1 MRLKINEDIQHCWFG
16 YYLDIKGN
24 KKYFYMTKDST
35 SKDPDEA
42 SEIMENSIPEPFTK
56 FVFSGSVANTQAEK
70 QGWKLVESSTCHKLS
85 ENYWIDNKEIMDE
98 VDKLGKELVNNGWNS
113 YADKYTGK
121 AYYWIFVKRENDK
134 AVAKAIIYNHNI
146 KPEVIDITV
155 DQAIGQSSLDSND
168 ALRRK
173 LGSVLLPQN
182 ESEADYIPVF
192 GAKAKKDLN
201 EFAYKID
208 DLKAFYNTSDSIDKN
223 KFPNFFVWYDDM
235 VKSGKLHT
243 ESMELNESGR
253 YKGEN
258 KFGQNLS
265 QEHLDELKNE
275 PGKVFNFTKFDI
287 FYGENK
293 GHFPFKPC
301 YYVTYRPSNY
311 TSIFLDDEEILRYIN
326 ANFKE
331 SCIKESY
338 IEIDNAVDTI
348 DELGYAGAVEIKDN
362 KVFADE
368 TTLRQIIDKLDYTPD
383 IMMTMDEYSKSHAPK
398 NESLSESKN
407 QIMNDK
413 VVDILEKSRYTSF
426 VVDEGDYIKIQGTWR
441 PNSRKCHN
449 DYVDIK
455 SLLDKKLGN
464 GNFDLVYEENT
475 SRDDGNEFSCKLRL
489 RVKKLNESIE
499 SKESELITQYLN
511 NGEFDKLEKV
521 HNGTNVI
528 WKLKDTNLKESIE
541 VATIANYITDHYDF
555 DDIDDKYSCINS
567 IKDSFKDE
575 KIISKEELEQFIGSH
590 NGKDKVNESK
600 SINEEKPLSED
611 SDYDEYDPRNYSND
625 PYNSNGRLK
634 RNLVI
639 RNGVE
644 EIFGGIFSESPEI
657 ESVVLPNTLK
667 TIGPGAFFQCRNLT
681 NINIPNSVTRIETE
695 AFLGCNSL
703 INITIPDNVKYIAPD
718 AFDTNTNLTIT
729 CKAGSAA
736 EEYAVK
742 CRINI
747 KYIGKSPF
755 EPNIED
761 LFNKF
766 YNIIKSKVANMSKY
780 NIVIDGGRL
789 SLGYCLSYYKHA
801 SWSPSQTRHGWYKKI
816 FSCYYNKNNGRW
828 KMDLYTYSFG
838 YYENAYIM
846 TNERGYDV
854 CDIKTI
860 EGCGF
865 NEFLKTFRSLDWNYL
880 QPCTQAAKDNCKSQ
894 GLNIEWFYPELD
906 AEFGD
911 FNESFKSDNDKYLEE
926 SATHC
931 VYFTQDGID
940 QIEFEGTEDECQ
952 DYITKQEADNEF
964 GDEAPERF
972 IKKINEGIDGWDNRT
987 GVIKRIDKYLSSNPE
1002 AVPPKGYIAKRTRAY
1017 DDIAS
1022 RYGDYVTTPF
1032 GNISTDDL
1040 MQYARDNK
1048 LLEDSQYQD
1057 ISNVDL
1063 DNELVKDLVV
1073 RAFDYNQA
1081 QWLVDNDVE
1090 YAKHLAYDNVSEDE
1104 IAKAEQYLSSKG
1116 FAHQYESNLKEDKPI
1131 YQSRKYSKKS
1141 FDKAYQFLKDAT
1153 DNFTKEGRFKLPK
1166 DISGNACEDILANY
1180 YEKSSLIGDSE
1191 NPTYPE
1197 EVMAYNP
1204 HNNSINESP
1213 ELIPIEIVDL
1223 ENVDE
1228 HFSDDIVKELEKYFK
1243 ENNAAYILDELY
1255 YSKPRNVIEFDIN
1268 NGDWKHEHL
1277 WAKRL
1282 IQEFFE
1288 KLDMDISIESFETQT
1303 DGSDCY
1309 SAHYTIYPGIKKSY
1323 TADIKESAIEEDY
1336 TPDMLDDLVNHY
1348 AGRTDFATIWD
1359 EITNK
1364 FNDEDLANDVI
1375 EALELQASD
1384 LWEKYLTESKE
1395 LSTDHAI
1402 ISVVDQ
1408 VKAVYEAGLFDK
1420 LPVGRDRALTLDIF
1434 GPDKYRLAGYF
1445 NKQPEF
1451 NYEMNNENGII
1462 SHEFISDKYDIEVFD
1477 SFIQMYKIPQNE
1489 SIAPDGYEPKK
1500 KGKAY
1505 KVFKVKNGKLYP
1517 PMVANPGGEDT
1528 PVGVWLTADEG
1539 EFAGLSK
1546 TGRPQVKSTGSGKLS
1561 YRPGWHLGD
1570 IPRASQFDRTNK
1582 ETGEKEFPKD
1592 FVWAECEYTMD
1603 VDYQPESDEQ
1613 GYMRTDKNG
1622 NQYRSDK
1629 YQHSLAGLPK
1639 MPKDGYYKYRT
1650 NPRPDTVPWVI
1661 TGAIKVNKL
1670 LSDDEV
1676 NEILTKHGIEPIHR
1690 QGGDKTLAELGL

>member
-16 YYLDIKGN
+16 YYLDVKGN

-85 ENYWIDNKEIMDE
+85 ENYWIDNKEVMDE
-98 VDKLGKELVNNGWNS
+98 VDRLGKELVNDGWNS

-121 AYYWIFVKRENDK
+121 AYYWIFVKRENNK
-134 AVAKAIIYNHNI
+134 AVAKAIIYNYNI

-173 LGSVLLPQN
+173 LGKMLLPQN

-235 VKSGKLHT
+235 IKSGKLRT

-362 KVFADE
+362 RVFADE
-368 TTLRQIIDKLDYTPD
+368 TTLRQIIDKLYYTPD

-398 NESLSESKN
+398 NE
-407 QIMNDK
+407 
-413 VVDILEKSRYTSF
+413 
-426 VVDEGDYIKIQGTWR
+426 
-441 PNSRKCHN
+441 
-449 DYVDIK
+449 
-455 SLLDKKLGN
+455 
-464 GNFDLVYEENT
+464 
-475 SRDDGNEFSCKLRL
+475 
-489 RVKKLNESIE
+489 
-499 SKESELITQYLN
+499 
-511 NGEFDKLEKV
+511 
-521 HNGTNVI
+521 
-528 WKLKDTNLKESIE
+528 
-541 VATIANYITDHYDF
+541 A
-555 DDIDDKYSCINS
+555 
-567 IKDSFKDE
+567 
-575 KIISKEELEQFIGSH
+575 ISK
-590 NGKDKVNESK
+590 
-600 SINEEKPLSED
+600 
-611 SDYDEYDPRNYSND
+611 
-625 PYNSNGRLK
+625 
-634 RNLVI
+634 
-639 RNGVE
+639 
-644 EIFGGIFSESPEI
+644 
-657 ESVVLPNTLK
+657 
-667 TIGPGAFFQCRNLT
+667 
-681 NINIPNSVTRIETE
+681 
-695 AFLGCNSL
+695 
-703 INITIPDNVKYIAPD
+703 
-718 AFDTNTNLTIT
+718 
-729 CKAGSAA
+729 
-736 EEYAVK
+736 
-742 CRINI
+742 
-747 KYIGKSPF
+747 
-755 EPNIED
+755 
-761 LFNKF
+761 
-766 YNIIKSKVANMSKY
+766 
-780 NIVIDGGRL
+780 
-789 SLGYCLSYYKHA
+789 
-801 SWSPSQTRHGWYKKI
+801 
-816 FSCYYNKNNGRW
+816 
-828 KMDLYTYSFG
+828 
-838 YYENAYIM
+838 
-846 TNERGYDV
+846 
-854 CDIKTI
+854 
-860 EGCGF
+860 
-865 NEFLKTFRSLDWNYL
+865 
-880 QPCTQAAKDNCKSQ
+880 
-894 GLNIEWFYPELD
+894 
-906 AEFGD
+906 
-911 FNESFKSDNDKYLEE
+911 
-926 SATHC
+926 ATHC
-931 VYFTQDGID
+931 VYFSQDGID
-940 QIEFEGTEDECQ
+940 QIEFEGTEDECNKYISYIQAEQ
-952 DYITKQEADNEF
+952 DDEF

-972 IKKINEGIDGWDNRT
+972 IKKINEEIDDQDNHT
-987 GVIKRIDKYLSSNPE
+987 EVIKESIDTANIEAIANANDSKVVYYSTWNELLKERDTLCKSHIRMLKGGSFVSVIYRQMSSDICWPFDERIADSLEKLFEKYPRYRGLD
-1002 AVPPKGYIAKRTRAY
+1002 VCIAKE
-1017 DDIAS
+1017 
-1022 RYGDYVTTPF
+1022 
-1032 GNISTDDL
+1032 
-1040 MQYARDNK
+1040 
-1048 LLEDSQYQD
+1048 LL
-1057 ISNVDL
+1057 
-1063 DNELVKDLVV
+1063 
-1073 RAFDYNQA
+1073 
-1081 QWLVDNDVE
+1081 
-1090 YAKHLAYDNVSEDE
+1090 
-1104 IAKAEQYLSSKG
+1104 
-1116 FAHQYESNLKEDKPI
+1116 DKN
-1131 YQSRKYSKKS
+1131 
-1141 FDKAYQFLKDAT
+1141 T
-1153 DNFTKEGRFKLPK
+1153 
-1166 DISGNACEDILANY
+1166 
-1180 YEKSSLIGDSE
+1180 E
-1191 NPTYPE
+1191 N
-1197 EVMAYNP
+1197 
-1204 HNNSINESP
+1204 INESP

-1309 SAHYTIYPGIKKSY
+1309 SAHYTIYPGIKKAY
-1323 TADIKESAIEEDY
+1323 KADIKESAIEEDY

-1408 VKAVYEAGLFDK
+1408 VKAIYEAGLFDK

-1434 GPDKYRLAGYF
+1434 GPDKDRLAGYF
-1445 NKQPEF
+1445 KKQPEF

-1613 GYMRTDKNG
+1613 GYMRTDKDG

-1676 NEILTKHGIEPIHR
+1676 NEILAKHGIEPIHR

>member
-1 MRLKINEDIQHCWFG
+1 MRLKIRESVKLYCHSCDKEVEVDQNLVCQSCGEELSSKITSFALDDSSDYVLIYNEDGSINKAKLSLIAKTNRPIGDNALVVKVSKDFFNMFTPDEHKRTAKDSEFG
-16 YYLDIKGN
+16 KIIPDKHSKEEQALLTNAKLYA
-24 KKYFYMTKDST
+24 KKYSELNESANDKLIRVGDKVKVDVPGNDFYNGRIGIVDYIDDVITVLFNDGKS
-35 SKDPDEA
+35 P
-42 SEIMENSIPEPFTK
+42 
-56 FVFSGSVANTQAEK
+56 
-70 QGWKLVESSTCHKLS
+70 KLNNFDRNQVCKINESSTCHKLS
-85 ENYWIDNKEIMDE
+85 ENYWIDNKEVMDE
-98 VDKLGKELVNNGWNS
+98 VDRLGKELDNDGWNS

-134 AVAKAIIYNHNI
+134 AIAKAIIYNHNI
-146 KPEVIDITV
+146 KPEIIDITI

-173 LGSVLLPQN
+173 LGKMLLPQN
-182 ESEADYIPVF
+182 ESKLVAESNKISNENSVVEFAKDCKELGYPVESYEEFSKILRDNNMTATKELYNLYVDTMNSYVVESIPIF

-208 DLKAFYNTSDSIDKN
+208 DLKAFYNSSTSIDKE

-235 VKSGKLHT
+235 VKSGKLRT

-275 PGKVFNFTKFDI
+275 PGKVFNFAKFDI

-326 ANFKE
+326 TNFKE

-398 NESLSESKN
+398 NE
-407 QIMNDK
+407 
-413 VVDILEKSRYTSF
+413 
-426 VVDEGDYIKIQGTWR
+426 
-441 PNSRKCHN
+441 
-449 DYVDIK
+449 
-455 SLLDKKLGN
+455 
-464 GNFDLVYEENT
+464 
-475 SRDDGNEFSCKLRL
+475 
-489 RVKKLNESIE
+489 
-499 SKESELITQYLN
+499 
-511 NGEFDKLEKV
+511 
-521 HNGTNVI
+521 
-528 WKLKDTNLKESIE
+528 
-541 VATIANYITDHYDF
+541 A
-555 DDIDDKYSCINS
+555 
-567 IKDSFKDE
+567 
-575 KIISKEELEQFIGSH
+575 ISK
-590 NGKDKVNESK
+590 
-600 SINEEKPLSED
+600 
-611 SDYDEYDPRNYSND
+611 
-625 PYNSNGRLK
+625 
-634 RNLVI
+634 
-639 RNGVE
+639 
-644 EIFGGIFSESPEI
+644 
-657 ESVVLPNTLK
+657 
-667 TIGPGAFFQCRNLT
+667 
-681 NINIPNSVTRIETE
+681 
-695 AFLGCNSL
+695 
-703 INITIPDNVKYIAPD
+703 
-718 AFDTNTNLTIT
+718 
-729 CKAGSAA
+729 
-736 EEYAVK
+736 
-742 CRINI
+742 
-747 KYIGKSPF
+747 
-755 EPNIED
+755 
-761 LFNKF
+761 
-766 YNIIKSKVANMSKY
+766 
-780 NIVIDGGRL
+780 
-789 SLGYCLSYYKHA
+789 
-801 SWSPSQTRHGWYKKI
+801 
-816 FSCYYNKNNGRW
+816 
-828 KMDLYTYSFG
+828 
-838 YYENAYIM
+838 
-846 TNERGYDV
+846 
-854 CDIKTI
+854 
-860 EGCGF
+860 
-865 NEFLKTFRSLDWNYL
+865 
-880 QPCTQAAKDNCKSQ
+880 
-894 GLNIEWFYPELD
+894 
-906 AEFGD
+906 
-911 FNESFKSDNDKYLEE
+911 
-926 SATHC
+926 ATHC

-940 QIEFEGTEDECQ
+940 QIEFEGTEDECYNYISSIESEQ
-952 DYITKQEADNEF
+952 DDEF

-1002 AVPPKGYIAKRTRAY
+1002 AVPPKGYTAKHTRAY

-1022 RYGDYVTTPF
+1022 IYGDYVTTPF

-1040 MQYARDNK
+1040 MQYAKDNN
-1048 LLEDSQYQD
+1048 LL
-1057 ISNVDL
+1057 
-1063 DNELVKDLVV
+1063 
-1073 RAFDYNQA
+1073 
-1081 QWLVDNDVE
+1081 
-1090 YAKHLAYDNVSEDE
+1090 DE
-1104 IAKAEQYLSSKG
+1104 SII
-1116 FAHQYESNLKEDKPI
+1116 EDKPV
-1131 YQSRKYSKKS
+1131 YQSRKYSKES
-1141 FDKAYQFLKDAT
+1141 FDKAYEFLKDVT
-1153 DNFTKEGRFKLPK
+1153 DSFTKEGRFTLPE
-1166 DISGNACEDILANY
+1166 DIDGNACEDILSNY
-1180 YEKSSLIGDSE
+1180 YEKSGLTGDSE

-1197 EVMAYNP
+1197 EVRAYRPYNI
-1204 HNNSINESP
+1204 SLNESSKI
-1213 ELIPIEIVDL
+1213 LPIEFNDL
-1223 ENVDE
+1223 ENIDE
-1228 HFSDDIVKELEKYFK
+1228 QFSGDTVKELEKYFK

-1288 KLDMDISIESFETQT
+1288 KLDMDVSIESFETQT

-1364 FNDEDLANDVI
+1364 FDDEDLANGVI

-1395 LSTDHAI
+1395 LSTDHAM

-1408 VKAVYEAGLFDK
+1408 VKAVYEAGLFDR
-1420 LPVGRDRALTLDIF
+1420 LPVGRDRALMLDIS
-1434 GPDKYRLAGYF
+1434 GPDKDRLAGYF
-1445 NKQPEF
+1445 NKQKEF
-1451 NYEMNNENGII
+1451 NHEINNEYGAI
-1462 SHEFISDKYDIEVFD
+1462 SHEFISDKYDIEIYD
-1477 SFIQMYKIPQNE
+1477 NFITMYKIPQNE
-1489 SIAPDGYEPKK
+1489 SLAPDGYEPKK
-1500 KGKAY
+1500 KGVAY

-1528 PVGVWLTADEG
+1528 PIGVWLTADEG

-1613 GYMRTDKNG
+1613 GYMRTDKDG

-1639 MPKDGYYKYRT
+1639 IPKDGYYKYRT

-1676 NEILTKHGIEPIHR
+1676 NEILAKHGIEPIHR

>member
-1 MRLKINEDIQHCWFG
+1 MRLKIRESVKLYCHSCDKEVEVDQNLVCQSCGEELSSKITSFALDDSSDYVLIYNEDGSINKAKLSLIAKTNRPIGDNALVVKVSKDFFNMFAPDEHRRTAKDSEFG
-16 YYLDIKGN
+16 KIIPDKHSKEEQALLTNIKPHA
-24 KKYFYMTKDST
+24 KKYSELNESINDKLIRVGDKVKINTPGNNFYNGRTGTVDYIDDVITVLFNDGKS
-35 SKDPDEA
+35 P
-42 SEIMENSIPEPFTK
+42 
-56 FVFSGSVANTQAEK
+56 
-70 QGWKLVESSTCHKLS
+70 KLNNFDRNQVCKIDESSTCHKLS
-85 ENYWIDNKEIMDE
+85 ENYWIDNKEVMDK
-98 VDKLGKELVNNGWNS
+98 VYRLGKELADDGWNS

-146 KPEVIDITV
+146 EPEVIDITV

-173 LGSVLLPQN
+173 LGKMLLPQN
-182 ESEADYIPVF
+182 ESEADSIPVF

-235 VKSGKLHT
+235 VKSGKLRT

-338 IEIDNAVDTI
+338 IELYDTSI
-348 DELGYAGAVEIKDN
+348 VDELGYAGATEIN
-362 KVFADE
+362 GNRVYADE
-368 TTLRQIIDKLDYTPD
+368 ETLRQLINELDFTPEIITEDKLN
-383 IMMTMDEYSKSHAPK
+383 K
-398 NESLSESKN
+398 
-407 QIMNDK
+407 
-413 VVDILEKSRYTSF
+413 
-426 VVDEGDYIKIQGTWR
+426 
-441 PNSRKCHN
+441 
-449 DYVDIK
+449 K
-455 SLLDKKLGN
+455 SL
-464 GNFDLVYEENT
+464 
-475 SRDDGNEFSCKLRL
+475 
-489 RVKKLNESIE
+489 
-499 SKESELITQYLN
+499 
-511 NGEFDKLEKV
+511 
-521 HNGTNVI
+521 
-528 WKLKDTNLKESIE
+528 
-541 VATIANYITDHYDF
+541 
-555 DDIDDKYSCINS
+555 KYS
-567 IKDSFKDE
+567 
-575 KIISKEELEQFIGSH
+575 
-590 NGKDKVNESK
+590 
-600 SINEEKPLSED
+600 
-611 SDYDEYDPRNYSND
+611 
-625 PYNSNGRLK
+625 
-634 RNLVI
+634 
-639 RNGVE
+639 
-644 EIFGGIFSESPEI
+644 
-657 ESVVLPNTLK
+657 
-667 TIGPGAFFQCRNLT
+667 
-681 NINIPNSVTRIETE
+681 
-695 AFLGCNSL
+695 
-703 INITIPDNVKYIAPD
+703 
-718 AFDTNTNLTIT
+718 
-729 CKAGSAA
+729 
-736 EEYAVK
+736 
-742 CRINI
+742 
-747 KYIGKSPF
+747 
-755 EPNIED
+755 
-761 LFNKF
+761 
-766 YNIIKSKVANMSKY
+766 
-780 NIVIDGGRL
+780 
-789 SLGYCLSYYKHA
+789 
-801 SWSPSQTRHGWYKKI
+801 
-816 FSCYYNKNNGRW
+816 
-828 KMDLYTYSFG
+828 
-838 YYENAYIM
+838 
-846 TNERGYDV
+846 
-854 CDIKTI
+854 
-860 EGCGF
+860 
-865 NEFLKTFRSLDWNYL
+865 
-880 QPCTQAAKDNCKSQ
+880 
-894 GLNIEWFYPELD
+894 
-906 AEFGD
+906 
-911 FNESFKSDNDKYLEE
+911 
-926 SATHC
+926 
-931 VYFTQDGID
+931 
-940 QIEFEGTEDECQ
+940 
-952 DYITKQEADNEF
+952 QE
-964 GDEAPERF
+964 
-972 IKKINEGIDGWDNRT
+972 
-987 GVIKRIDKYLSSNPE
+987 
-1002 AVPPKGYIAKRTRAY
+1002 
-1017 DDIAS
+1017 
-1022 RYGDYVTTPF
+1022 
-1032 GNISTDDL
+1032 
-1040 MQYARDNK
+1040 
-1048 LLEDSQYQD
+1048 
-1057 ISNVDL
+1057 
-1063 DNELVKDLVV
+1063 
-1073 RAFDYNQA
+1073 
-1081 QWLVDNDVE
+1081 
-1090 YAKHLAYDNVSEDE
+1090 
-1104 IAKAEQYLSSKG
+1104 
-1116 FAHQYESNLKEDKPI
+1116 
-1131 YQSRKYSKKS
+1131 S
-1141 FDKAYQFLKDAT
+1141 FDKAYEFIKDAT

-1166 DISGNACEDILANY
+1166 DISGDACEDILANY
-1180 YEKSSLIGDSE
+1180 YEKSSLTGDSE
-1191 NPTYPE
+1191 NPIYPE

-1204 HNNSINESP
+1204 YNNSINESS
-1213 ELIPIEIVDL
+1213 EILPIEFNDL
-1223 ENVDE
+1223 ENIDE
-1228 HFSDDIVKELEKYFK
+1228 QFSDDIVKELEEYFK

-1277 WAKRL
+1277 WARRL

-1323 TADIKESAIEEDY
+1323 TADIKPSIVSENVNDVDEVITFKRNINLANDTDEIQQLIYELSDGVAEDICQTAFYENESNDLETLKAAIITAIDVYFEDNEWLGESKSNEESIIEEDY

-1434 GPDKYRLAGYF
+1434 GPDKDRLAGYF
-1445 NKQPEF
+1445 KKQPEF

-1477 SFIQMYKIPQNE
+1477 SFIQMYKIHQNE

-1528 PVGVWLTADEG
+1528 PIGVWLTADEG

-1613 GYMRTDKNG
+1613 GYMRTDKDG

-1676 NEILTKHGIEPIHR
+1676 NEILAKHGIEPIHR